1 MSASPS
7 LDTYDLT
14 KLAKQVLADDIS
26 LFLDMDIYD
35 VDLFALCTPSNLIEN
50 RIRLSLV
57 KNVGKSNIIWTT
69 GVLNFENVDVF
80 SFTTQGSIGHRELHK
95 FILNEKMYIE
105 MLQHLGTYY
114 SQEDQETLPDVDEH
128 FVFQAEMYI

>member
-1 MSASPS
+1 MSALPS

-14 KLAKQVLADDIS
+14 KLAKHILADDIS
-26 LFLDMDIYD
+26 LFLDIDIYD

-57 KNVGKSNIIWTT
+57 KNVGRANVIWTT
-69 GVLNFENVDVF
+69 GVLSFDNVDVF

-114 SQEDQETLPDVDEH
+114 RQDESIGFLDVDEY
-128 FVFQAEMYI
+128 FVFQAEMYV